1 MCLSVCAFVSVC
13 VCRGSMRVWVCM
25 GMKVGVS
32 ISMVVGAAMGAPVL
46 FDSLGLAGKKVPVC
60 F

>member
-1 MCLSVCAFVSVC
+1 
-13 VCRGSMRVWVCM
+13 M